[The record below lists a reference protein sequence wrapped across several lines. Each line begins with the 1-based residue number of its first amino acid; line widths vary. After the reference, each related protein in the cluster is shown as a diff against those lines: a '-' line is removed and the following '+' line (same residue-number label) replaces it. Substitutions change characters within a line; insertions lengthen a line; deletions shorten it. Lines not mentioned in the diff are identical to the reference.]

1 MVVGVDSDHLC
12 FCFVCVNVG
21 WYIEVSELILDTSE
35 LSSTLSVC
43 DLRYLVSWMLFYF
56 MYSGDVGL
64 CIVYA
69 SSVKIRVFVA
79 DVDL

>member
-12 FCFVCVNVG
+12 FCFVSVNVG
-21 WYIEVSELILDTSE
+21 WYIEVSELILDTSK
-35 LSSTLSVC
+35 LSSVC

-64 CIVYA
+64 CVVYA